1 MPIYQVRRWKR
12 YGHDR
17 AYFADAD
24 GTKVG
29 YLDLASGEHV
39 LDEGADRDAIEAA
52 ALAWCADNEITP
64 PNLPLMGAS
73 KQEDVQAVQAAS
85 AAAFAEDGAQSVAVP
100 VAPAPPKEAEPEW
113 TDLSAHRP
121 GEGVRKLAE
130 AEWTASKDRSKV
142 FAALNRYVFD
152 NHTDERAWRKGAE
165 GEEYVGAK
173 LDKLRD
179 KGWHVL
185 HSVPVGKSDS
195 DIDHIAIG
203 PGGVFTVNSKMHAGK
218 KIWVAKYQMRVNGQ
232 PVPYLRNS
240 RHEAG
245 RAKKLLDAQLDFE
258 VPVVGCVVVL
268 TGSLVPEVTY
278 KQMPDDVRVLDKW
291 DLPKWFKKRPAVL
304 SPEQVEAVFDTARRS
319 TTWRTIE

>member
-1 MPIYQVRRWKR
+1 MDDFTITRWKR

-17 AYFADAD
+17 AYVADAS
-24 GTKVG
+24 GTKFG
-29 YLDLASGEHV
+29 YVDLATGESV
-39 LDEGADRDAIEAA
+39 FDPGAATEPARDAVN
-52 ALAWCADNEITP
+52 AWCTHEGIPLPAAVHTEESTDTEPEVAQEPETSSTEP
-64 PNLPLMGAS
+64 PPPLAPS
-73 KQEDVQAVQAAS
+73 S
-85 AAAFAEDGAQSVAVP
+85 TSVAD
-100 VAPAPPKEAEPEW
+100 PAPDTRAPEW

-121 GEGVRKLAE
+121 GEGVRQMAD
-130 AEWTASKDRSKV
+130 AEWAASKDRSKV

-179 KGWHVL
+179 RGCHVL
-185 HSVPVGKSDS
+185 HSVPVGKGES
-195 DIDHIAIG
+195 DIDHIVIG
-203 PGGVFTVNSKMHAGK
+203 PGGVFTINSKMHSGK

-240 RHEAG
+240 LHEAE
-245 RAKKLLDAQLDFE
+245 RAKKLLDAHLNFE

-291 DLPKWFKKRPAVL
+291 DVPKWFKKRPAVL
-304 SPEQVEAVFDTARRS
+304 SPEQVEAVFEVARRS
-319 TTWRTIE
+319 TTWT